1 MAGEQER
8 GAARLRGSGELR
20 GGSLPFKISLVP
32 AWSHPIQ
39 STAGVSRVLL
49 RVGEAFPGEAGRTKR
64 DRGDKSQGP
73 LASVLGLTT
82 TWQYLPPPKVRAPTK
97 Q

>member
-32 AWSHPIQ
+32 VCSRPIQ

-49 RVGEAFPGEAGRTKR
+49 RLGEAFPGKAERTHGTEVIR
-64 DRGDKSQGP
+64 ARGLLLQF
-73 LASVLGLTT
+73 
-82 TWQYLPPPKVRAPTK
+82 
-97 Q
+97 